1 MSNAAVLT
9 IEEDGSSSATLTL
22 DESLYCAEAVR
33 RATYWFTDR
42 CFVSLSESNG
52 VIAVRLRSK
61 GKTLDLR
68 QVASQLQD
76 SILDA
81 QLRVEIGHETA
92 QIRDLIV
99 AKAFA
104 EGDLLEDDPVG
115 DWRDPLIAKQSNK
128 Q

>member
-1 MSNAAVLT
+1 MSNAAALE
-9 IEEDGSSSATLTL
+9 IDEDGSSATLTL

-42 CFVSLSESNG
+42 CFVSLSKSHG

-61 GKTLDLR
+61 GKTVDLR

-81 QLRVEIGHETA
+81 QLRLEIGQETA
-92 QIRDLIV
+92 QIRNLIV

-115 DWRDPLIAKQSNK
+115 DWRDPLIAKQSDK
-128 Q
+128 H